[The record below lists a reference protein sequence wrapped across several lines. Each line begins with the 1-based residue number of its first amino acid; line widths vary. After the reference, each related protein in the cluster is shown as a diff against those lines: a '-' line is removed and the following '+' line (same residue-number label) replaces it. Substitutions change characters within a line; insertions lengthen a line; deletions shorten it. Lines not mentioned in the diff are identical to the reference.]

1 MGSVSTDNPEDGGRT
16 DRWQSMVMGAFHLD
30 EALNSKEVPI
40 DGSRAATPALLYLDN
55 LLEVFPSSVD
65 PLEDFEGY
73 AVRRMLLVMRR
84 ALVEHQSGP

>member
-16 DRWQSMVMGAFHLD
+16 DRWQSLVMGAFQLD
-30 EALNSKEVPI
+30 EALGSKEASV
-40 DGSRAATPALLYLDN
+40 DGAGAAAHALRYLEN

-73 AVRRMLLVMRR
+73 AVRRMLLALRR
-84 ALVEHQSGP
+84 ALEHQGGH

>member
-16 DRWQSMVMGAFHLD
+16 DRWQSMVMGAFRLD
-30 EALNSKEVPI
+30 EVLGSKEGPG
-40 DGSRAATPALLYLDN
+40 DGPGAPAHTLHYLES

-73 AVRRMLLVMRR
+73 AVRRMLLALRR
-84 ALVEHQSGP
+84 ALEQQGGR

>member
-30 EALNSKEVPI
+30 ETLGSKEVPV
-40 DGSRAATPALLYLDN
+40 DGSGTAAHAQHYLET

-73 AVRRMLLVMRR
+73 AVRRMLLSLRR
-84 ALVEHQSGP
+84 ALEHQGGH

>member
-16 DRWQSMVMGAFHLD
+16 DRWQSLVMGAFQLD
-30 EALNSKEVPI
+30 EALA
-40 DGSRAATPALLYLDN
+40 SRQNPGEGPGATTHALHYLES

-73 AVRRMLLVMRR
+73 AVRRMLL
-84 ALVEHQSGP
+84 ALRHALAQQGGR